1 MNSWLKSRRQSWPDQ
16 IGEMEGPVSDISDA
30 EVDERRLRQ
39 QIRVKAMDL
48 LARREYSRKELQQ
61 RLLQRDYAAELVDQ
75 VITQL
80 LSECLLSDERFV
92 ESFIN
97 SRMQRGQGPVRIRAE
112 LRDRGISDDLIE
124 AMLDMRDPVWRTSL
138 YEIHARRFAGEMP
151 TTPGERA
158 RQQRFFTYRGF
169 TSEQIRALFRQ
180 DVDNEVE

>member
-1 MNSWLKSRRQSWPDQ
+1 
-16 IGEMEGPVSDISDA
+16 MEGPVSDISDV
-30 EVDERRLRQ
+30 EINERRLRQ

-48 LARREYSRKELQQ
+48 LARREYSRREMQR
-61 RLLQRDYAAELVDQ
+61 RLLQRYYAVELVDQ

-80 LSECLLSDERFV
+80 LSEGLLSDERFV

-112 LRDRGISDDLIE
+112 LRDRGISEDLIQT
-124 AMLDMRDPVWRTSL
+124 MLDMRDPVWQTSL
-138 YEIHARRFAGEMP
+138 FEVHARRFAGVMP
-151 TTPGERA
+151 TTPAERA